1 MNYYTP
7 VNPLASYEI
16 VFLNNGDAILQSID
30 GALAFLFSD
39 MQKLAAAVF
48 SIDSGEDPT
57 VWDGNQPDIFVS
69 EGVFDGAVTG
79 QMFRLYLHP
88 NARKHWP
95 DDPYFCWDNVAEFI
109 GELEAF
115 EDGDRVILRDGSI
128 AHAWEA
134 YELEDGSF
142 IHYEKEAIEL
152 ADGSIV
158 PVGDSMEIG
167 DTNEFVLKSSVRQHT
182 NHNGETYYSTV
193 GGNGKAYYLYY
204 SFSASF
210 EDYWTQDD
218 QEELEHRQN
227 NGN

>member
-16 VFLNNGDAILQSID
+16 VFLNDGDAILQRHD
-30 GALAFLFSD
+30 GAFAFLFSD
-39 MQKLAAAVF
+39 MQRLAAAVF
-48 SIDSGEDPT
+48 GIESGEDPA
-57 VWDGNQPDIFVS
+57 VWDGNQPDIFVTDEVYDS
-69 EGVFDGAVTG
+69 AVTG
-79 QMFRLYLHP
+79 QMFSLQLHP
-88 NARKHWP
+88 NERKHWP
-95 DDPYFCWDNVAEFI
+95 DDLFFCWGNVAEFI
-109 GELEAF
+109 SELQAL
-115 EDGDRVILRDGSI
+115 EDGDRVVLRNGKL

-167 DTNEFVLKSSVRQHT
+167 DTNEFVLKSSVLLRT
-182 NHNGETYYSTV
+182 NRNGETYYSTV
-193 GGNGKAYYLYY
+193 GGNGKVYY
-204 SFSASF
+204 SFSPAF

-218 QEELEHRQN
+218 QDELERRQN